1 MVSPNGINA
10 GGQSLNGI
18 SLLAGVPLDELGQLE
33 AKVQWRRFSAGDEV
47 LARDTP
53 SRDVI
58 FVVQGLVRIVNFS
71 TSGREVAY
79 AVIGAG
85 GYFGEM
91 AAIDG
96 EPRSAAA
103 VALEPCLIA
112 SLAPDIFRNLAERHA
127 AIAMR
132 VIEKLARII
141 RECDERIMDLATLG
155 AYQRVYRE
163 ILKRAKPDPLRAGS
177 WLVYPLP
184 TQVDIAAHAST
195 TRETVARVLSSLA
208 QADIVGRKGKTLYIR
223 DRKRLESLIER
234 TDPGHSSTS

>member
-1 MVSPNGINA
+1 MTQNPTPPPIALTDFALLSALTAAEREAFAQKCRVRKFAA
-10 GGQSLNGI
+10 GEHIIDGQS
-18 SLLAGVPLDELGQLE
+18 E
-33 AKVQWRRFSAGDEV
+33 
-47 LARDTP
+47 
-53 SRDVI
+53 SRDVYI
-58 FVVQGLVRIVNFS
+58 ILEGTVRIANYAL
-71 TSGREVAY
+71 SGREVTLDD
-79 AVIGAG
+79 VGPG

-96 EPRSAAA
+96 EPRSAAG
-103 VALEPCLIA
+103 VALDPCLIA
-112 SLAPDIFRNLAERHA
+112 TLAPDLFRDLIERHPQ
-127 AIAMR
+127 IAVR

-141 RECDERIMDLATLG
+141 RDCDERIMDLATLG

-163 ILKRAKPDPLRAGS
+163 ILKRARPDPLRAGS

-208 QADIVGRKGKTLYIR
+208 QSEIVGRKGKTLYIR

-234 TDPGHSSTS
+234 TDIGQNAAS